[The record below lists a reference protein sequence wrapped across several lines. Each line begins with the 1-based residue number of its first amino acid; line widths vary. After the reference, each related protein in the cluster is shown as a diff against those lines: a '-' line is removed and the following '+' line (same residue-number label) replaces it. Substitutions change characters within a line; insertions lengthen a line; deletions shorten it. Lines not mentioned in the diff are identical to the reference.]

1 MKWARVLPIFWLELE
16 GTTKPSSARA
26 SMCLISSLR
35 ARPAQQTPPLVP
47 PSPTHGAGMGWL
59 AGAVTARA
67 ASPLPPTGPRAVSPR
82 RRCPNVL
89 LPDGPSSTS
98 AITRPAIAFSG
109 PSRTHLRQV
118 GAGSGRR
125 TDLVLKIHFPIAQLL
140 MGGEGPASRDGR
152 RVRCTAFCSTPTA
165 GSPQVSRSHQLLLLE

>member
-1 MKWARVLPIFWLELE
+1 MFWLVLE
-16 GTTKPSSARA
+16 GQLAKPSARA

-109 PSRTHLRQV
+109 RSRTSDRSVRAQV
-118 GAGSGRR
+118 GELTS
-125 TDLVLKIHFPIAQLL
+125 F
-140 MGGEGPASRDGR
+140 
-152 RVRCTAFCSTPTA
+152 
-165 GSPQVSRSHQLLLLE
+165 